1 MMPASV
7 PGEIM
12 ADVRVRRSS
21 SAGGVDELGLAVL
34 LLGLGSNVGVGSGV
48 ADEEGVTMML
58 VTGRGGLSDD
68 LAGAGTFPV
77 FPVESGIACR
87 L

>member
-1 MMPASV
+1 MMPARV

-21 SAGGVDELGLAVL
+21 SAGGVDDLGLAVL
-34 LLGLGSNVGVGSGV
+34 LLGLGINVGVGSGV
-48 ADEEGVTMML
+48 ADEEGVTVML
-58 VTGRGGLSDD
+58 VAGGGGVIDD

-77 FPVESGIACR
+77 FPVESGMACR